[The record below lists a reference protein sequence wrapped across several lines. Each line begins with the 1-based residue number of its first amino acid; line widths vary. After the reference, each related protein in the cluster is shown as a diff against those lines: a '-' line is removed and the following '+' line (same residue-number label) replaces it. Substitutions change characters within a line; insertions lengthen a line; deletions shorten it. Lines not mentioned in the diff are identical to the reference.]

1 MARKSKNIL
10 EQYIQDGIEYDILSA
25 SQQWAVT
32 YRGEL
37 FQLREVYTRTVYLH
51 KKYRKTI
58 FPTRAIALNLAREL
72 NLLSG
77 TELFEVKEIMIK

>member
-1 MARKSKNIL
+1 MPRTSKEVLSNY
-10 EQYIQDGIEYDILSA
+10 EQDDIQYDILSA
-25 SQQWAVT
+25 PQQWAVT

-58 FPTRAIALNLAREL
+58 FPTRAIAQNLAREL

>member
-1 MARKSKNIL
+1 MPRTSKEVLSNY
-10 EQYIQDGIEYDILSA
+10 EQDDIQYDILSA

-37 FQLREVYTRTVYLH
+37 FQLREVYTRTVYQH